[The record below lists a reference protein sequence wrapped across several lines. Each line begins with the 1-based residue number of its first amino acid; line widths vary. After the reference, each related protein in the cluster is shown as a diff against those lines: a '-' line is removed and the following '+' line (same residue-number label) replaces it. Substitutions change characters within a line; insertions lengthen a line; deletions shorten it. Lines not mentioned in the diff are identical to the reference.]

1 MNLIISKSIEI
12 PLREIEISAVRAQ
25 GPGGQHVNKAST
37 AVHLRFDIKV
47 SSLPEFYKK
56 RLMSLHDRRISKDG
70 VIIIKA
76 QDYRSQNQNK
86 EEALTR
92 LKELLLR
99 AAKKRK
105 KRKPT
110 RPTIASQK
118 KRVESKIK
126 RGQLKRSRGKVQLSE

>member
-12 PLREIEISAVRAQ
+12 PLSEIEISAVRAQ

-37 AVHLRFDIKV
+37 AVHLRFDIMA

-56 RLMSLHDRRISKDG
+56 RLLSLHDRRISKDG

-86 EEALTR
+86 EDALAR

-110 RPTIASQK
+110 RPTAASQK

-126 RGQLKRSRGKVQLSE
+126 RGQLKRNRGKVNYPE